1 LKNTKKNKIHMLIKK
16 EAIVLDKIKK
26 EIRFKQTQVLLC
38 IGTSNFSLL
47 EVITDDSVKIYDI
60 IDTDNMAVRRITY
73 DRLSSDAKKELEKA
87 VEGLVI
93 KNPDRF
99 VNFFNNAKPISLKRH
114 QLDLL
119 PMIGKKHRDAILDHI
134 RTKGKFNNFEEIKN
148 IEMLPD
154 PTNIVVNRIIEE
166 IQLGPENKY
175 CLFTMP
181 FLKRF

>member
-1 LKNTKKNKIHMLIKK
+1 MFIKK

-26 EIRFKQTQVLLC
+26 EIKFKQTQVLLC
-38 IGTSNFSLL
+38 IGNSNFSLL
-47 EVITDDSVKIYDI
+47 EVISDNPVKIFDS
-60 IDTDNMAVRRITY
+60 IDTEDLIVRRITY

-87 VEGLVI
+87 VEGIVL
-93 KNPDRF
+93 KNTDRF

-119 PMIGKKHRDAILDHI
+119 PMIGKKHRDAILDRI
-134 RTKGKFNNFEEIKN
+134 KNKGKFNTLDEIKE

-154 PTNIVVNRIIEE
+154 PTNIIVNRVIEE
-166 IQLGPENKY
+166 IRLGPDNKY

-181 FLKRF
+181 FIKKF